1 MLPARRLSLV
11 LDDNGNI
18 AAADLTGVGQIAM
31 TALNNCN
38 RIGITCLTGGCAMTG
53 AKLGHARNVIATGL
67 GRTDI
72 IKRTGLTN
80 EHASQP
86 L

>member
-1 MLPARRLSLV
+1 
-11 LDDNGNI
+11 
-18 AAADLTGVGQIAM
+18 
-31 TALNNCN
+31 
-38 RIGITCLTGGCAMTG
+38 
-53 AKLGHARNVIATGL
+53 LGHARNVIATGL

-80 EHASQP
+80 EHASQS